1 MSKQRNQ
8 RLCVELGP
16 PRAWQ
21 REPTSI
27 SSDMKCPQG
36 GQPGASPGRDGGVRR
51 PATGVAG
58 KEGSVGMEGA
68 SRATWTRR
76 GLRLPGPWVS
86 HVRFSQAA
94 IPDRLRHSWEAEWA
108 GGGAQTQDQVAS
120 LRARVLPLT
129 GWLCV
134 PGQATLLGAS
144 ASSIC
149 KTGVTNAEP
158 IDPTGQRQ
166 ARACHRQVR
175 DALCLSL
182 PSFSRAALSQFLR
195 RGCGLGRSALYI
207 HEFWVRS

>member
-1 MSKQRNQ
+1 
-8 RLCVELGP
+8 
-16 PRAWQ
+16 
-21 REPTSI
+21 
-27 SSDMKCPQG
+27 MKCPQG

-68 SRATWTRR
+68 SRAAWTRR

-144 ASSIC
+144 ASSNR
-149 KTGVTNAEP
+149 GYERRANRPHRSAP
-158 IDPTGQRQ
+158 S
-166 ARACHRQVR
+166 AR
-175 DALCLSL
+175 L
-182 PSFSRAALSQFLR
+182 PSPSSRRSVLVPTLFLQ
-195 RGCGLGRSALYI
+195 GGPVPVSTPGLWTEPQCPLHTRVLGSELMRHMAGPAGS
-207 HEFWVRS
+207 HGGVEGNMTS